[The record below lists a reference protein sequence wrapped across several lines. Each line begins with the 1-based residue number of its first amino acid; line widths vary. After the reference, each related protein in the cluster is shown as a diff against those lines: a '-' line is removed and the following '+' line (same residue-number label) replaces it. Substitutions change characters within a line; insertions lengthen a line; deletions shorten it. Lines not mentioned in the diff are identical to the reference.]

1 MTTHYI
7 PAILN
12 WVNFKEEYMVKV
24 QRYLDSYEVYSQH
37 SFGQI
42 IYNVFYGTNS
52 FNLAQK
58 LAHELNG

>member
-1 MTTHYI
+1 
-7 PAILN
+7 
-12 WVNFKEEYMVKV
+12 MVKV